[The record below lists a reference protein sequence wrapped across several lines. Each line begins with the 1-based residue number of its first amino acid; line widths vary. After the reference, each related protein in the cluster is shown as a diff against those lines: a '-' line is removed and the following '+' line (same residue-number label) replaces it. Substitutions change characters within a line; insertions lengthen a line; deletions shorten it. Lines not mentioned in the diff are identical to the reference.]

1 MKKVFILGGSA
12 LQVPLIKT
20 AKNLGLYVIVIDLN
34 PEAVGFKYA
43 DEKYVISTRDGQSI
57 AELAEEIEPE
67 AIITAATD
75 MPMRTIAEV
84 GKKLGYNTLSY
95 ETSLKATDKFLM
107 REALK
112 VNKVAIPNYFLAES
126 KKEFNEAIKAID
138 GPKIIKPVDSSGSR
152 GIYLLNDE
160 NEKDEAFSHALSHS
174 ANKKILI
181 EEYMSG
187 NEVSV
192 ETLTINGETY
202 IIAITDKL
210 TTGAPHFI
218 ETGHHIPSL
227 IDEEMQNKIKKVT
240 KQAIE
245 AIGIKNGPSH
255 TEVIVTPNGP
265 KIVELGARLGGDFI
279 TSHLVKYGTNIDLIQ
294 LHILLSM
301 GELKSLDDKVK
312 YYGSAIRYFQVSPG
326 TVKDI
331 TIPEYIM
338 KDENL
343 VELKFNYSI
352 GDKVDEI
359 KSSANRFGYII
370 CKGKTVKSAINL
382 CEKYMSEI
390 NISIEEV

>member
-43 DEKYVISTRDGQSI
+43 DEKYVISTRDGESI
-57 AELAEEIEPE
+57 AELAEEIGPE

-84 GKKLGYNTLSY
+84 GEKLGYNTLSY

-112 VNKVAIPNYFLAES
+112 VNKVAIPKYFLAES
-126 KKEFNEAIKAID
+126 KKDFNEAIKAID

-160 NEKDEAFSHALSHS
+160 SKRDEAFSHALRHS
-174 ANKKILI
+174 NNKKILI
-181 EEYMSG
+181 EEYMRG

-192 ETLTINGETY
+192 ETLTINGKTSV
-202 IIAITDKL
+202 IAITDKL

-227 IDEEMQNKIKKVT
+227 VSEEMQNEIKKIT
-240 KQAIE
+240 IQAIE

-255 TEVIVTPNGP
+255 TEIIVTPNGP

-279 TSHLVKYGTNIDLIQ
+279 TSHLVKYGTSIDLIQ

-301 GELKSLDDKVK
+301 GELTSLDEEVD

-326 TVKDI
+326 IVKDI
-331 TIPEYIM
+331 TVPEYIVE
-338 KDENL
+338 DENL
-343 VELKFNYSI
+343 VELEFNYSI
-352 GDKVDEI
+352 GDKVDEV

-370 CKGKTVKSAINL
+370 CKGETTESAINL
-382 CEKYMSEI
+382 CEKFMSEI